1 MDVKVNNKMMQDL
14 NIQHELLKTA
24 LESTDA
30 YLGIEKQALAA
41 NKANSMMIHDFT
53 YHMSRAHDAL
63 QSLGVLSDH
72 QEYMANHVSTM
83 SKLFGDDDNNLA
95 DLPYA
100 HVPGADFSG
109 VDEAFKMPAETAQEK
124 MYRQHQELRK
134 KRGLPDPEH
143 YKKLA
148 QQKQKEIEA
157 MKEDSSV
164 EESKEFYADAK
175 KRAKADTPQEKLSSA
190 WKAKAKARAAA
201 AGREYPNLVDN
212 VWAARK
218 QESVVVSFVNF
229 IAEERE
235 EFSEEDITEMVDSL
249 TWEDIVDLY
258 PEEDL
263 IEEETEQLDEK
274 ISAQSRLKR
283 RQGFARGKTKR
294 NTSKGI
300 KLRRAS
306 TPAILQK
313 RAQLA
318 ARRAIYQRLLRGRD
332 KSALSASEKDR
343 VEQQVKSMKNIQVSI
358 ATRMVPKM
366 RSIEQKRLANYRGG
380 SKK

>member
-1 MDVKVNNKMMQDL
+1 MINDL

-30 YLGIEKQALAA
+30 YLGIEKQAIAA
-41 NKANSMMIHDFT
+41 KKATPMMIHDFT
-53 YHMSRAHDAL
+53 YHMSRTHDAL
-63 QSLGVLSDH
+63 QSLGVLNIH
-72 QEYMANHVSTM
+72 QEYMTSHVETM
-83 SKLFGDDDNNLA
+83 SKLFGDDDTNLG
-95 DLPYA
+95 DMPYA
-100 HVPGADFSG
+100 HLPAADFSG
-109 VDEAFKMPAETAQEK
+109 MD
-124 MYRQHQELRK
+124 
-134 KRGLPDPEH
+134 
-143 YKKLA
+143 
-148 QQKQKEIEA
+148 
-157 MKEDSSV
+157 
-164 EESKEFYADAK
+164 ESKQFYADAK
-175 KRAKADTPQEKLSSA
+175 KRAKANTPQEKLSSA
-190 WKAKAKARAAA
+190 SKTIAKARAAA

-218 QESVVVSFVNF
+218 QESVVTSFANF
-229 IAEERE
+229 IAEKRE

-258 PEEDL
+258 PSEDL

-332 KSALSASEKDR
+332 KSSLSASEKDR

-366 RSIEQKRLANYRGG
+366 RSIEQKRLANYRGTA
-380 SKK
+380 KR

>member
-1 MDVKVNNKMMQDL
+1 
-14 NIQHELLKTA
+14 
-24 LESTDA
+24 
-30 YLGIEKQALAA
+30 
-41 NKANSMMIHDFT
+41 
-53 YHMSRAHDAL
+53 MSRTHDAL
-63 QSLGVLSDH
+63 QSLGVLDQH
-72 QEYMANHVSTM
+72 QEYMSSHVATM
-83 SKLFGDDDNNLA
+83 SKLFGDDDKNLG
-95 DLPYA
+95 DMPYA
-100 HVPGADFSG
+100 HLPAADFSG
-109 VDEAFKMPAETAQEK
+109 MDES
-124 MYRQHQELRK
+124 
-134 KRGLPDPEH
+134 
-143 YKKLA
+143 KKL
-148 QQKQKEIEA
+148 
-157 MKEDSSV
+157 SH
-164 EESKEFYADAK
+164 
-175 KRAKADTPQEKLSSA
+175 
-190 WKAKAKARAAA
+190 
-201 AGREYPNLVDN
+201 
-212 VWAARK
+212 K
-218 QESVVVSFVNF
+218 QESVVTSFANF
-229 IAEERE
+229 IAEKKEV
-235 EFSEEDITEMVDSL
+235 FSENDITEMVDSL

-283 RQGFARGKTKR
+283 RQGFARGRTKR

-332 KSALSASEKDR
+332 KSSLSASEKDR

-380 SKK
+380 AKR

>member
-1 MDVKVNNKMMQDL
+1 MDVKVNTKMINDL

-30 YLGIEKQALAA
+30 YLGIEKQAIAA
-41 NKANSMMIHDFT
+41 KKATPMMIHDFT
-53 YHMSRAHDAL
+53 YHMSRTHDAL
-63 QSLGVLSDH
+63 QSLGVLNDH
-72 QEYMANHVSTM
+72 QDYMTSHVETM
-83 SKLFGDDDNNLA
+83 SKLFGDDDKNLG
-95 DLPYA
+95 DMPYA
-100 HVPGADFSG
+100 HLPAADFSG
-109 VDEAFKMPAETAQEK
+109 MD
-124 MYRQHQELRK
+124 
-134 KRGLPDPEH
+134 
-143 YKKLA
+143 
-148 QQKQKEIEA
+148 
-157 MKEDSSV
+157 
-164 EESKEFYADAK
+164 ESKEFWDSAKERADEPK
-175 KRAKADTPQEKLSSA
+175 EKLSPA

-201 AGREYPNLVDN
+201 AGRKYPNMVDN
-212 VWAARK
+212 VWAAQK
-218 QESVVVSFVNF
+218 QESVVSSFANF
-229 IAEERE
+229 IAEKRE
-235 EFSEEDITEMVDSL
+235 EFSEDDINEMVDSL
-249 TWEDIVDLY
+249 TWDDIVDLY
-258 PEEDL
+258 PPEDL

-332 KSALSASEKDR
+332 KSSLSASEKDR

-366 RSIEQKRLANYRGG
+366 RSIEQKRLANYRGTA
-380 SKK
+380 KR

>member
-1 MDVKVNNKMMQDL
+1 MINHL

-41 NKANSMMIHDFT
+41 KKATPMMIHDFT
-53 YHMSRAHDAL
+53 YHMSRTHDAL
-63 QSLGVLSDH
+63 QSLGVLNIH
-72 QEYMANHVSTM
+72 QDYMTSHVETM
-83 SKLFGDDDNNLA
+83 SKLFGDDDKNLG
-95 DLPYA
+95 DMPYA
-100 HVPGADFSG
+100 HLPAADFSG
-109 VDEAFKMPAETAQEK
+109 MD
-124 MYRQHQELRK
+124 
-134 KRGLPDPEH
+134 
-143 YKKLA
+143 
-148 QQKQKEIEA
+148 
-157 MKEDSSV
+157 
-164 EESKEFYADAK
+164 ESKK
-175 KRAKADTPQEKLSSA
+175 VS
-190 WKAKAKARAAA
+190 
-201 AGREYPNLVDN
+201 N
-212 VWAARK
+212 K
-218 QESVVVSFVNF
+218 QESVVASFANF
-229 IAEERE
+229 IAEKRE
-235 EFSEEDITEMVDSL
+235 MFSENDINEMVDSL

-332 KSALSASEKDR
+332 KSSLSASEKDR

-366 RSIEQKRLANYRGG
+366 RSIEQKRLANYRGTA
-380 SKK
+380 KR

>member
-1 MDVKVNNKMMQDL
+1 MINDL

-41 NKANSMMIHDFT
+41 KKATPMMIHDFT
-53 YHMSRAHDAL
+53 YHMSRTHDAL
-63 QSLGVLSDH
+63 QSLGVLNIH
-72 QEYMANHVSTM
+72 QEYMTSHVETM
-83 SKLFGDDDNNLA
+83 SKLFGDDDKNLG
-95 DLPYA
+95 DMPYA
-100 HVPGADFSG
+100 HLPAADFSG
-109 VDEAFKMPAETAQEK
+109 MD
-124 MYRQHQELRK
+124 
-134 KRGLPDPEH
+134 
-143 YKKLA
+143 
-148 QQKQKEIEA
+148 
-157 MKEDSSV
+157 
-164 EESKEFYADAK
+164 ESKK
-175 KRAKADTPQEKLSSA
+175 VSS
-190 WKAKAKARAAA
+190 
-201 AGREYPNLVDN
+201 
-212 VWAARK
+212 K
-218 QESVVVSFVNF
+218 QESVVASFANF
-229 IAEERE
+229 IAEKRE
-235 EFSEEDITEMVDSL
+235 MFSENDINEMVDSL

-283 RQGFARGKTKR
+283 RQGFARGRTKR

-332 KSALSASEKDR
+332 KSSLSASEKDR

-380 SKK
+380 AKR

>member
-1 MDVKVNNKMMQDL
+1 MDVKVNTKMINDL

-30 YLGIEKQALAA
+30 YLGIEKQAIAA
-41 NKANSMMIHDFT
+41 KKATPMMIHDFT
-53 YHMSRAHDAL
+53 YHMSRTHDAL
-63 QSLGVLSDH
+63 QSLGVLNIH
-72 QEYMANHVSTM
+72 QEYMTSHVETM
-83 SKLFGDDDNNLA
+83 SKLFGDDDKNLG
-95 DLPYA
+95 DMPYA
-100 HVPGADFSG
+100 HLPAADFSG
-109 VDEAFKMPAETAQEK
+109 MD
-124 MYRQHQELRK
+124 
-134 KRGLPDPEH
+134 
-143 YKKLA
+143 
-148 QQKQKEIEA
+148 
-157 MKEDSSV
+157 
-164 EESKEFYADAK
+164 ESKEFWDSAKERADEPK
-175 KRAKADTPQEKLSSA
+175 EKLSPA

-201 AGREYPNLVDN
+201 AGRKYPNMVDN
-212 VWAARK
+212 VWAAQK
-218 QESVVVSFVNF
+218 QESVVISFANF
-229 IAEERE
+229 IAEKKE
-235 EFSEEDITEMVDSL
+235 EFSEDDINEMVDSL

-332 KSALSASEKDR
+332 KSSLSASEKDR
-343 VEQQVKSMKNIQVSI
+343 VEQQVKNMKNIQVSI

-366 RSIEQKRLANYRGG
+366 RSIEQKRLANYRGTA
-380 SKK
+380 KR

>member
-1 MDVKVNNKMMQDL
+1 MD
-14 NIQHELLKTA
+14 
-24 LESTDA
+24 
-30 YLGIEKQALAA
+30 
-41 NKANSMMIHDFT
+41 
-53 YHMSRAHDAL
+53 
-63 QSLGVLSDH
+63 
-72 QEYMANHVSTM
+72 
-83 SKLFGDDDNNLA
+83 
-95 DLPYA
+95 
-100 HVPGADFSG
+100 
-109 VDEAFKMPAETAQEK
+109 
-124 MYRQHQELRK
+124 
-134 KRGLPDPEH
+134 
-143 YKKLA
+143 
-148 QQKQKEIEA
+148 
-157 MKEDSSV
+157 
-164 EESKEFYADAK
+164 ESKEFWDSAKERADEPK
-175 KRAKADTPQEKLSSA
+175 EKLSPA
-190 WKAKAKARAAA
+190 WKAKAKARATS
-201 AGREYPNLVDN
+201 AGRKYPNMVDN

-218 QESVVVSFVNF
+218 QESVVVSFANY
-229 IAEERE
+229 IAEKKEV
-235 EFSEEDITEMVDSL
+235 FSEDDINEMVDSL

-283 RQGFARGKTKR
+283 RQGFSRGKTKR

-332 KSALSASEKDR
+332 KSSLSASEKDR

-380 SKK
+380 AKR

>member
-1 MDVKVNNKMMQDL
+1 MDVKVNNKMMHDL
-14 NIQHELLKTA
+14 TIQNELLKTA
-24 LESTDA
+24 LEATDA
-30 YLGIEKQALAA
+30 YLGIEKQAVAA
-41 NKANSMMIHDFT
+41 NKANPMMIHEFT
-53 YHMSRAHDAL
+53 YHMSRTHDAL
-63 QSLGVLSDH
+63 QLLGVLDDH
-72 QEYMANHVSTM
+72 QEYMTSHVVTM
-83 SKLFGDDDNNLA
+83 SKLFGN
-95 DLPYA
+95 
-100 HVPGADFSG
+100 
-109 VDEAFKMPAETAQEK
+109 EPAA
-124 MYRQHQELRK
+124 
-134 KRGLPDPEH
+134 
-143 YKKLA
+143 
-148 QQKQKEIEA
+148 
-157 MKEDSSV
+157 DSSGMD
-164 EESKEFYADAK
+164 ESKEFYADAK

-190 WKAKAKARAAA
+190 WKTKAKARAAA

-218 QESVVVSFVNF
+218 QESVVVSFANY
-229 IAEERE
+229 IAEKKEV
-235 EFSEEDITEMVDSL
+235 FSEDDITEMVDSL

-283 RQGFARGKTKR
+283 RQGFSRGKTKR
-294 NTSKGI
+294 NTSRGI

-332 KSALSASEKDR
+332 KSSLSASEKDR

-358 ATRMVPKM
+358 ASRMVPKM